1 MEKENTM
8 KPNIA
13 IEQSELKKNSL
24 RILKGSVF
32 AIIISLILLFIFAL
46 LLTYTDISETTMVPV
61 VITIVG
67 ISILIGSMVSTRTI
81 SKNGLLNGG
90 LVGLIYGIILYLSSS
105 LCLVGFSVTIYSLVM
120 IAVAIITGMV
130 GGVIGVN
137 LNHKK

>member
-1 MEKENTM
+1 MEKEITM

-46 LLTYTDISETTMVPV
+46 LLTYTDISETTMIPV

-67 ISILIGSMVSTRTI
+67 TSILIGSMVSTRTI

-105 LCLVGFSVTIYSLVM
+105 LCLVGFSLTVYSLVM